1 MIEVYFDGACEPN
14 PYGRIGYGAIIF
26 KDAKKVYEICKEYKC
41 AEGTKTTNNM
51 AEYCAAYAAL
61 KYLIHKNWQHL
72 PIIFRGDS
80 KLVINQLSG
89 EWQIG
94 KGAYID
100 IACKTKDLLKHF
112 AKIEFAWFPRVFN
125 DLADKLSR
133 KAIGL
138 S

>member
-1 MIEVYFDGACEPN
+1 MIEVYFDGACAPN

-26 KDAKKVYEICKEYKC
+26 NDGKIVYEISKEYKC
-41 AEGTKTTNNM
+41 GSDVKTTNNM

-61 KYLIHKNWQHL
+61 KYLIYKNWQQL

-80 KLVINQLSG
+80 QLVINQLSG
-89 EWQIG
+89 KWQIG
-94 KGAYID
+94 KGAYTD
-100 IACKTKDLLKHF
+100 IACRTKDLIQHF
-112 AKIEFAWFPRVFN
+112 SRIQFEWLPREFN
-125 DLADKLSR
+125 GLADKLSW